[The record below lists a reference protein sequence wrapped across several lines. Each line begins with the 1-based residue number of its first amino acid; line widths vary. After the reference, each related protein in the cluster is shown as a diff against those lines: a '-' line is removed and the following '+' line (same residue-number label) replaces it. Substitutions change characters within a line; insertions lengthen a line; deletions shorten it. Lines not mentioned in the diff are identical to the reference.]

1 MKTMRWLI
9 VTVFIC
15 VMGLRIFRLIL
26 RNICVMA
33 LSIPSAV
40 QAEEADDNMNTKFTV
55 KPNIP
60 ENQAKNTQSYY
71 DLIVKPGQKQEVE
84 LSLINKTDEELTIDL
99 NLANA
104 VTNDNGLIVY
114 NDFEKKPDSSLKVP
128 LTTLIKLPEEHVKV
142 PAKKTVTAK
151 MTVEIPANGFQG
163 LVLGGVYASLAED
176 EKEEKGKSTG
186 LTSRYGFNVAI
197 ALRMSEDT
205 PMYLAETL
213 QLVKLVPTIALGHKS
228 VQAVIQNPTSAI
240 FPEVRL
246 EGKVT
251 KKGETKE
258 YAKRILPSVR
268 FAPNSTMNFHL
279 DFGKEDVRPGTYIF
293 EGKADEQQVWPF
305 KQEFT
310 ISSQEAKKLNK
321 EAVVKLVLPTW
332 WNQAFYGLLVATIVS
347 LILAIWR
354 FTQQKATLKQQ
365 AYLQQEKQAAL
376 KNRQGVRDDDSEK

>member
-9 VTVFIC
+9 VTVF
-15 VMGLRIFRLIL
+15 
-26 RNICVMA
+26 ICVMA

-213 QLVKLVPTIALGHKS
+213 QLVKLVPTIALGNKS

-293 EGKADEQQVWPF
+293 EGKAVLKKDEQQVWPF

-376 KNRQGVRDDDSEK
+376 KNRQGVRYDDNEK

>member
-9 VTVFIC
+9 VTVF
-15 VMGLRIFRLIL
+15 
-26 RNICVMA
+26 ICVMA

-186 LTSRYGFNVAI
+186 LTS
-197 ALRMSEDT
+197 
-205 PMYLAETL
+205 
-213 QLVKLVPTIALGHKS
+213 
-228 VQAVIQNPTSAI
+228 
-240 FPEVRL
+240 
-246 EGKVT
+246 
-251 KKGETKE
+251 
-258 YAKRILPSVR
+258 
-268 FAPNSTMNFHL
+268 
-279 DFGKEDVRPGTYIF
+279 
-293 EGKADEQQVWPF
+293 
-305 KQEFT
+305 
-310 ISSQEAKKLNK
+310 
-321 EAVVKLVLPTW
+321 
-332 WNQAFYGLLVATIVS
+332 
-347 LILAIWR
+347 
-354 FTQQKATLKQQ
+354 
-365 AYLQQEKQAAL
+365 
-376 KNRQGVRDDDSEK
+376 

>member
-9 VTVFIC
+9 VTVF
-15 VMGLRIFRLIL
+15 
-26 RNICVMA
+26 ICVMA

-213 QLVKLVPTIALGHKS
+213 QLVKLVPTIALGNKS

-279 DFGKEDVRPGTYIF
+279 DFGKE
-293 EGKADEQQVWPF
+293 DEQQVWPF

-376 KNRQGVRDDDSEK
+376 KNRQGARDDDNEK

>member
-9 VTVFIC
+9 VTVF
-15 VMGLRIFRLIL
+15 
-26 RNICVMA
+26 ICVMA

-176 EKEEKGKSTG
+176 
-186 LTSRYGFNVAI
+186 
-197 ALRMSEDT
+197 T

-213 QLVKLVPTIALGHKS
+213 QLVKLVPTIALGNKS

-293 EGKADEQQVWPF
+293 EGKAVLKEDEQQVWPF

-332 WNQAFYGLLVATIVS
+332 WNQAFYGLLAATIVS

-376 KNRQGVRDDDSEK
+376 KNRQGARYDDNEK

>member
-1 MKTMRWLI
+1 MRWLI
-9 VTVFIC
+9 VTVF
-15 VMGLRIFRLIL
+15 
-26 RNICVMA
+26 ICVMA

-213 QLVKLVPTIALGHKS
+213 QLVKLVPTIALGNKS

-251 KKGETKE
+251 KK
-258 YAKRILPSVR
+258 AKRKNM
-268 FAPNSTMNFHL
+268 PNGF
-279 DFGKEDVRPGTYIF
+279 Y
-293 EGKADEQQVWPF
+293 QVF
-305 KQEFT
+305 
-310 ISSQEAKKLNK
+310 
-321 EAVVKLVLPTW
+321 VL
-332 WNQAFYGLLVATIVS
+332 
-347 LILAIWR
+347 
-354 FTQQKATLKQQ
+354 
-365 AYLQQEKQAAL
+365 
-376 KNRQGVRDDDSEK
+376 RQIRR

>member
-9 VTVFIC
+9 VTVF
-15 VMGLRIFRLIL
+15 
-26 RNICVMA
+26 ICVMA

-213 QLVKLVPTIALGHKS
+213 QLVKLVPTIALGNKS

-268 FAPNSTMNFHL
+268 FAPFR
-279 DFGKEDVRPGTYIF
+279 FRERRC
-293 EGKADEQQVWPF
+293 
-305 KQEFT
+305 
-310 ISSQEAKKLNK
+310 SSRNLY
-321 EAVVKLVLPTW
+321 
-332 WNQAFYGLLVATIVS
+332 F
-347 LILAIWR
+347 
-354 FTQQKATLKQQ
+354 
-365 AYLQQEKQAAL
+365 
-376 KNRQGVRDDDSEK
+376 